1 MVNYHQRVPSAV
13 VVCVRNVPMNSER
26 SSVFP
31 QRGGN
36 TRMFWPRSE
45 PTQGNECSG
54 STAPASQG
62 RRRDGFQLPGC
73 SGKALFPLS
82 CCVVFFHNRN
92 RLMVQ
97 GAGTMNAHLAFG
109 WGQRCRS
116 LGRQLMSPFP
126 LCPCL
131 TDMQSFAHRYVVFI
145 DAGRWLFLDPF
156 PSTLL
161 PFPSLSFPPSTLFS
175 SLSPFHPWVGSP
187 ETKSVLYQT
196 HLVVPNVIM

>member
-1 MVNYHQRVPSAV
+1 MCSKCPDEFGEKQRVPSK
-13 VVCVRNVPMNSER
+13 RGKHSNVLAPIR
-26 SSVFP
+26 THTGKRVFWEYRP
-31 QRGGN
+31 CLPG
-36 TRMFWPRSE
+36 
-45 PTQGNECSG
+45 
-54 STAPASQG
+54 A
-62 RRRDGFQLPGC
+62 RRDGFQLPGC

-92 RLMVQ
+92 RLMIQ
-97 GAGTMNAHLAFG
+97 GAGTMNAHLAFR

-131 TDMQSFAHRYVVFI
+131 TDTQSFAHRYVVFI
-145 DAGRWLFLDPF
+145 DAGRRLFLDPF

-161 PFPSLSFPPSTLFS
+161 LFLSPSFPPSTLFS